1 VSARLRSPLRQI
13 ERSPGVFSHDH
24 PSCGDLS
31 LVLKGGDQMDWFWFK
46 SSYSNPSG
54 NCVGAQ
60 RRPSSMGVR
69 DEKDPE
75 GPELEF
81 DRGTWETFIRQV
93 KEA

>member
-1 VSARLRSPLRQI
+1 
-13 ERSPGVFSHDH
+13 
-24 PSCGDLS
+24 
-31 LVLKGGDQMDWFWFK
+31 MDWYK

-69 DEKDPE
+69 EEKDPE

>member
-1 VSARLRSPLRQI
+1 
-13 ERSPGVFSHDH
+13 
-24 PSCGDLS
+24 
-31 LVLKGGDQMDWFWFK
+31 MDWYK

-69 DEKDPE
+69 DEKDPH

-81 DRGTWETFIRQV
+81 SKEAWQAFIRQMK
-93 KEA
+93 KE